1 LSTPQPPLH
10 PRNKGKPEHVA
21 RIEIIIS
28 DLLRIGVIASL
39 FVIVVGTALTFVHH
53 RDYFTSRAEFHR
65 LTQSQARFPNTLHD
79 TWQGLRQL
87 EGRAIVVLGLLLLI
101 ATPVLRVAVSIVAF
115 AVQRDRTFVVL
126 TSIVLALLILSFF
139 LGKVEG

>member
-1 LSTPQPPLH
+1 LHIPPRQH
-10 PRNKGKPEHVA
+10 PRNKGKAEHVE

-28 DLLRIGVIASL
+28 DLLRVGVIVSL
-39 FVIVVGTALTFVHH
+39 FVIVVGTTLTFVHH
-53 RDYFTSRAEFHR
+53 HEYFSSRAEYHR
-65 LTQSQARFPNTLHD
+65 LTRSEARFPNTLRG
-79 TWQGLRQL
+79 TWQGLHQL
-87 EGRAIVVLGLLLLI
+87 EGRAIAVLGLLLLI

-126 TSIVLALLILSFF
+126 TSIVLTLLILSFF